1 MDNGTVISPGMVV
14 NGTVRGKGPFIVQGR
29 VDGRVVLEGDLR
41 VAAKG
46 AVQAEVEV
54 DVAEI
59 KGLVKGGIKARQSVT
74 LDAGAQVEGSID
86 APRIEIDP
94 QARVK
99 ARLVMPLNLPRG
111 VKVPAAATKDPWA
124 S

>member
-1 MDNGTVISPGMVV
+1 MDNGTVITPGMVV
-14 NGTVRGKGPFIVQGR
+14 SGTVRGKGPLLVQGR

-41 VAAKG
+41 VAPKA

-54 DVAEI
+54 DVAEV
-59 KGLVKGGIKARQSVT
+59 KGQVKGGIKARQSVT
-74 LDAGAQVEGSID
+74 LDAGCQVEGPIES
-86 APRIEIDP
+86 PRVEIDP

-99 ARLVMPLNLPRG
+99 GRLVMPLSLPRG
-111 VKVPAAATKDPWA
+111 VKVPAQARDPWA

>member
-1 MDNGTVISPGMVV
+1 MDNGTLISPGMVV
-14 NGTVRGKGPFIVQGR
+14 NGTVRGKGPFVVQGR
-29 VDGRVVLEGDLR
+29 VDGRVLLEGDLR
-41 VAAKG
+41 VAAK
-46 AVQAEVEV
+46 ATVNAEVEV
-54 DVAEI
+54 DVVEV

-74 LDAGAQVEGSID
+74 LDAGAVVEGSID

-111 VKVPAAATKDPWA
+111 VKVPAAATRDPWA